1 MVRKLLVAAPD
12 VIVAARLDPAAPP
25 RAALAY
31 APDDA
36 RLKQNVGLTGR
47 VLTEKSIDTCPGL

>member
-1 MVRKLLVAAPD
+1 MVRKLLVAAPA
-12 VIVAARLDPAAPP
+12 VIVAARLDPAAP

-47 VLTEKSIDTCPGL
+47 VLTEKID